1 MDYRMRRF
9 KQQLPENEAFDILRS
24 ATNGILSLCGPEG
37 EPYGVPLSFA
47 LDGERAIYFHCA
59 RNGRKLDCI
68 ASDSRCSF
76 CVVAQDKIVPEE
88 FTTYFRSVIVTG
100 RIAVV
105 TSAEETLHALRV
117 MCDKYSPDIDSREE
131 IDKCLRAVTILRLD
145 IESMTGKESIEL
157 TRNRRPS
164 PSDNKN

>member
-1 MDYRMRRF
+1 MRRF
-9 KQQLPENEAFDILRS
+9 RQQLPEGEVSEILQS

-37 EPYGVPLSFA
+37 EPYGVPLSFV
-47 LDGERAIYFHCA
+47 LDGERTIYFHCA

-68 ASDSRCSF
+68 ARESRCSF

-100 RIAVV
+100 TISVV
-105 TSAEETLHALRV
+105 TSAAETLHALRV
-117 MCDKYSPDIDSREE
+117 MCDKYAPGVDSREE

-145 IESMTGKESIEL
+145 IESMTGKEAIEL
-157 TRNRRPS
+157 TRNRPAAA
-164 PSDNKN
+164 PDDLH